1 MAYHKKIKFEMAV
14 PIKRR
19 DNIVSSNYMDFKPF
33 LPSYEE
39 KCDKTNFFYLM
50 SMEYQRIWT
59 REKEIYLRSLNFG
72 PENIS
77 NWLRGQA
84 VKHQH
89 NIPRLKVSD
98 RPPKQKMTKYDHVK
112 SKIVT
117 WNLSATGK
125 FRIYL

>member
-1 MAYHKKIKFEMAV
+1 MAV
-14 PIKRR
+14 PMKRR

-59 REKEIYLRSLNFG
+59 QEKEVYLRSLNFG

-77 NWLRGQA
+77 SWLRGQA
-84 VKHQH
+84 VKHEH

-98 RPPKQKMTKYDHVK
+98 RPPKQKTTKYDHVK
-112 SKIVT
+112 SKTVT
-117 WNLSATGK
+117 WNVSTTGK
-125 FRIYL
+125 PGIDL